1 MAVWPPQ
8 RLQSVLQQIPRK
20 TLLCGHRQKYPVAAK
35 IVHTRTDYTEH
46 SILTAFL
53 VAHRQK
59 CAEAA
64 RETALTNDESVR
76 EDDIF
81 MRTAQPRPMASPL
94 PK

>member
-1 MAVWPPQ
+1 M
-8 RLQSVLQQIPRK
+8 
-20 TLLCGHRQKYPVAAK
+20 AAK
-35 IVHTRTDYTEH
+35 IIHTRTDYTEH

-64 RETALTNDESVR
+64 RETALTNDESAR
-76 EDDIF
+76 EGDIF
-81 MRTAQPRPMASPL
+81 MRTVKARPMVGLL